1 MVRRRTAAGVLEAE
15 RKFRRVTIYT
25 ARPKLVAALRV
36 HNASLSRSGKDLT
49 MQRSPLN

>member
-1 MVRRRTAAGVLEAE
+1 MVLRWTAADVLEAE
-15 RKFRRVTIYT
+15 RKCRRVNIYT
-25 ARPKLVAALRV
+25 AMPKLVVALSA